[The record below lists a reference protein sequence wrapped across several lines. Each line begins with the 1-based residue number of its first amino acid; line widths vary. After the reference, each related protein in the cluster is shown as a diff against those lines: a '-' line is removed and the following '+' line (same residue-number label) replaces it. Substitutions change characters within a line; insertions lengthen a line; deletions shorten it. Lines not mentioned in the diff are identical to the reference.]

1 MEFLWYYLVV
11 VNAVAFCMY
20 GIDKRKAIKKHW
32 RIPEATL
39 LGIAFVGGSAGAW
52 VGMRMFRHKTQ
63 HLKFMILVPVF
74 FVLQVAGFVYLS
86 LN

>member
-20 GIDKRKAIKKHW
+20 GIDKRKAIKKRW

>member
-20 GIDKRKAIKKHW
+20 GIDKRKAIKKRW
-32 RIPEATL
+32 RIPEVTL